1 MPEEPM
7 PEEPMTPPVPPA
19 VPPAAWSWP
28 AYADDDDDGEPFD
41 AVAFFNPYSGPPEG
55 EDAWLA
61 DVPAAVRDEYLD
73 NREPSAAAREVL
85 AAGFTHGDH
94 VPGARG
100 FAAGGQLDQLE
111 PGPALAAFARD
122 AWDDGLAVLSDDEL
136 IGVLAAARRLS
147 SWSAALELAAVA
159 GLGSRRAA
167 DARAAGD
174 RRLAIMSVMRSP
186 RP

>member
-28 AYADDDDDGEPFD
+28 AYADDDGEPFD

-55 EDAWLA
+55 EDGWLA

-73 NREPSAAAREVL
+73 NAASPAAAREVL
-85 AAGFTHGDH
+85 AAGFTHDDH
-94 VPGARG
+94 VAGALG

-111 PGPALAAFARD
+111 PGPALAAFA
-122 AWDDGLAVLSDDEL
+122 
-136 IGVLAAARRLS
+136 
-147 SWSAALELAAVA
+147 
-159 GLGSRRAA
+159 
-167 DARAAGD
+167 
-174 RRLAIMSVMRSP
+174 P
-186 RP
+186 RCMG